1 MSMINKTNAKGL
13 LALSP
18 LIVFILL
25 YLILSIAAGDFYK
38 VPMTVVFMIASIY
51 AIAISGGFP
60 LRKRIDIFSRGA
72 SSDNLMLMLWIY
84 VLAGAF
90 ASSAKSMGA
99 IDATVGATLSILP
112 SSLVLPGLFVAACF
126 ISTAI
131 GTSVGTVVALVP
143 IAAGVAQQTGSSL
156 PLLTAIIVGGAY
168 FGDNLSFISDTT
180 VVATQTQG
188 CKMSDKFR
196 VNVLIA
202 TPAAI
207 LMLIIYTLMGQGVVA
222 PTHAA
227 TVSFVK
233 VIPYLM
239 VIILA
244 ITGMNVMAVLVI
256 GSLACGFIGMIDGSY
271 DFFASLQRVWE
282 SEDTEARMGKGI
294 SGMGELIMVAMMA
307 GGMLEII
314 RENGGIDFIINKF
327 TSRVHTKRGAEFAAA
342 ALVSLVNI
350 CTANN
355 TIAILTI
362 GDIAKKLG
370 DRFGVDNRKNAS
382 ILDTF
387 SCTIQGLLPYG
398 VQMLLAAGLAGCSPM
413 QILPYLYYPMALGV
427 AGILAIAL
435 RFPKQYS

>member
-1 MSMINKTNAKGL
+1 MGKTRQ
-13 LALSP
+13 
-18 LIVFILL
+18 
-25 YLILSIAAGDFYK
+25 D
-38 VPMTVVFMIASIY
+38 T
-51 AIAISGGFP
+51 
-60 LRKRIDIFSRGA
+60 
-72 SSDNLMLMLWIY
+72 
-84 VLAGAF
+84 
-90 ASSAKSMGA
+90 
-99 IDATVGATLSILP
+99 T
-112 SSLVLPGLFVAACF
+112 
-126 ISTAI
+126 
-131 GTSVGTVVALVP
+131 LVP

-156 PLLTAIIVGGAY
+156 PLLTAVIVGGAY

-207 LMLIIYTLMGQGVVA
+207 LMLIIYTFLGQGIAA
-222 PTHAA
+222 PSHTAS
-227 TVSFVK
+227 VNIIK
-233 VIPYLM
+233 VIPYLL

-256 GSLACGFIGMIDGSY
+256 GSLACGLIGMIDGSY
-271 DFFASLQRVWE
+271 DFFAWLI
-282 SEDTEARMGKGI
+282 AMGKGI
-294 SGMGELIMVAMMA
+294 SGMGELIIVAMMA

-327 TSRVHTKRGAEFAAA
+327 TSRVHTKRGAEFATA
-342 ALVSLVNI
+342 ALVSFVNI

-370 DRFGVDNRKNAS
+370 DRFGVDSRKNAS

-398 VQMLLAAGLAGCSPM
+398 VQILLAAGLADCSPM

-427 AGILAIAL
+427 AGILSIAF

>member
-1 MSMINKTNAKGL
+1 
-13 LALSP
+13 
-18 LIVFILL
+18 
-25 YLILSIAAGDFYK
+25 
-38 VPMTVVFMIASIY
+38 
-51 AIAISGGFP
+51 
-60 LRKRIDIFSRGA
+60 
-72 SSDNLMLMLWIY
+72 
-84 VLAGAF
+84 
-90 ASSAKSMGA
+90 MGA

-112 SSLVLPGLFVAACF
+112 SSLILPGLFVAACF

-143 IAAGVAQQTGSSL
+143 IAAGVAHQTGGSL
-156 PLLTAIIVGGAY
+156 PLLTAVIVGGAY

-207 LMLIIYTLMGQGVVA
+207 LMLTVYTFLGQGIAA
-222 PTHAA
+222 PTHTAS
-227 TVSFVK
+227 VNFMK
-233 VIPYLM
+233 VIPYLL

-244 ITGMNVMAVLVI
+244 VTGMNVMAVLVI
-256 GSLACGFIGMIDGSY
+256 GSLTCGIIGMIDGSY
-271 DFFASLQRVWE
+271 DFFAWLI
-282 SEDTEARMGKGI
+282 AMGKGI

-327 TSRVHTKRGAEFAAA
+327 TSHVHTKRGAEFATA

-370 DRFGVDNRKNAS
+370 DRFGVDNRKMLVSLIHSPVPRRACCLMVYRCFWLPDLPAAAPCIYFPIS
-382 ILDTF
+382 ITLWHW
-387 SCTIQGLLPYG
+387 
-398 VQMLLAAGLAGCSPM
+398 V
-413 QILPYLYYPMALGV
+413 
-427 AGILAIAL
+427 
-435 RFPKQYS
+435 